1 MSESETD
8 IDVFPRKSRIKE
20 DCWTFQKKKNPL
32 DRTDSNSYVSG
43 DYRFCIM
50 ETRTITILLLCL
62 ISAAVVV
69 TGCTSQNQGTVT
81 TAPATTVPLLL
92 TTRTIAT
99 VMTSETTIGVTAT
112 LTVPGTSMPVTT
124 AGTPT
129 VSPAEVKS
137 ETVMIRA
144 KNFAFD
150 VPRITVPAGAQVT
163 VEFENEDSAPHNV
176 AFYTTPSLSA
186 TIYKGKIIDGPGKI
200 TYVFTA
206 PATPGTY
213 FFRCDLHPTMKG
225 EFVVT

>member
-1 MSESETD
+1 
-8 IDVFPRKSRIKE
+8 
-20 DCWTFQKKKNPL
+20 
-32 DRTDSNSYVSG
+32 
-43 DYRFCIM
+43 M
-50 ETRTITILLLCL
+50 ETRTVMILLLCL

-81 TAPATTVPLLL
+81 TAPATTVPLPA
-92 TTRTIAT
+92 TTRTVAT
-99 VMTSETTIGVTAT
+99 VMTSETLSTIRVTET
-112 LTVPGTSMPVTT
+112 LTVPGTSMPTTT

-129 VSPAEVKS
+129 VSPAEVRS
-137 ETVMIRA
+137 EKVMIKA

-163 VEFENEDSAPHNV
+163 VEFENEDSAPHNM
-176 AFYTTPSLSA
+176 AFYTDPSLTA